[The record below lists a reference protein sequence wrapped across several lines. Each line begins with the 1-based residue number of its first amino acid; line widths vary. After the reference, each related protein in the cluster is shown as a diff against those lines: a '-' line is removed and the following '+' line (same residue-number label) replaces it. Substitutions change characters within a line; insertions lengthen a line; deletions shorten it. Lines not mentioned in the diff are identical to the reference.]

1 LPGFAENPLDRQTAA
16 MTRLRLLAAASAIAM
31 LVGGCAATGPSVPDA
46 SSSAPQATPSRS
58 VAPSPSS
65 ATSVSPVPITYT
77 AFTQAGG
84 TPIRSETLF
93 GPGATLLA
101 YACVPEVSGEL
112 WTFTATS
119 TTPGALACVLGFG
132 GRIVARDA
140 AYDEGLVAPE
150 TVDCTRNPG
159 R

>member
-1 LPGFAENPLDRQTAA
+1 MSGD
-16 MTRLRLLAAASAIAM
+16 
-31 LVGGCAATGPSVPDA
+31 CTGAD
-46 SSSAPQATPSRS
+46 TTS
-58 VAPSPSS
+58 VA
-65 ATSVSPVPITYT
+65 TSYTILSDDSTTPVTITYT

-84 TPIRSETLF
+84 TPTRSETLL
-93 GPGATLLA
+93 GPVATLLA

-119 TTPGALACVLGFG
+119 PTPGALACVLGFG

-140 AYDEGLVAPE
+140 AYNEGLVAPE
-150 TVDCTRNPG
+150 AVDCTGNPG